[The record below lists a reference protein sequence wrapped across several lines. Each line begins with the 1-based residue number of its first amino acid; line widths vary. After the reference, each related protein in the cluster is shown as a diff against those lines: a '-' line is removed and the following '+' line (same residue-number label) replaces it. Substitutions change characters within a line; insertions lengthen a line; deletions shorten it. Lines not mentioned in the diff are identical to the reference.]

1 MFAGIVEVWL
11 LYQRM
16 RKMFGGGLPAALP
29 EGVNILHRQDYCQV
43 V

>member
-1 MFAGIVEVWL
+1 MFAGIVEVL
-11 LYQRM
+11 
-16 RKMFGGGLPAALP
+16 FGGGLPAALP